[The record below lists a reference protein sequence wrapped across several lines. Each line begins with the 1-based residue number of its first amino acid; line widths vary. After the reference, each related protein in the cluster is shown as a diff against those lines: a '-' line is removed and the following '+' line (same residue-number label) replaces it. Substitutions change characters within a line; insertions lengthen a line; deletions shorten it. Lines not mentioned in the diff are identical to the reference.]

1 MDELY
6 VRSRRSLLD
15 ALEALAAHRDG
26 VILIGAHAV
35 YMYTGED
42 DVPFVTRTKD
52 SDRALDPALLK
63 ADPLLEEAMAGAGF
77 HRNLKTGQ
85 PGEWLNADGIPVDL
99 LVPSSL
105 VDPRGRRGARIPP
118 HSRQAARKVNGLE
131 ASVVD
136 NRELWVEALDPAD
149 PRRMLIKVA
158 GPAALAVNK
167 LFKLGER
174 LATPRRLE
182 PKDAHD
188 FYRLLSAT
196 ETEEVVAG
204 FAALLADPRS
214 NLVALQAIEYLDQLF
229 GDPSSLG
236 SQIAGQAEEGLGDPE
251 IVVASVAALVA
262 DLQAGIAVVR
272 TAS

>member
-1 MDELY
+1 M
-6 VRSRRSLLD
+6 
-15 ALEALAAHRDG
+15 
-26 VILIGAHAV
+26 
-35 YMYTGED
+35 
-42 DVPFVTRTKD
+42 
-52 SDRALDPALLK
+52 
-63 ADPLLEEAMAGAGF
+63 
-77 HRNLKTGQ
+77 
-85 PGEWLNADGIPVDL
+85 
-99 LVPSSL
+99 
-105 VDPRGRRGARIPP
+105 
-118 HSRQAARKVNGLE
+118 NGLE

-136 NRELWVEALDPAD
+136 NSELWIQALDPAD

-188 FYRLLSAT
+188 FYRLLRAT

-204 FAALLADPRS
+204 FAALLADGRS

-236 SQIAGQAEEGLGDPE
+236 SQMAGQAEEGLGDLE
-251 IVVASVAALVA
+251 IAVASVAALPQTSRRESPPLRTPSPV
-262 DLQAGIAVVR
+262 DLQSRRPASQR
-272 TAS
+272 THRRDSRPGGLWRARPRR